1 MMFIS
6 AFILDRRSASVRQ
19 CLRNAQDMHRNIMS
33 GFGNNGSNSEGSR
46 LGVLYRL
53 VDSGTDIKLYVLSPV
68 LPNWNS
74 FEEKGF
80 YIEDTPKEVSY
91 VSSVTGAGNRFGF
104 DLLCIPS
111 KKEKREGKNSRR
123 ILLKT
128 EEERV
133 EWLRKKAEQNGFS
146 LLWVRE
152 EGGSKVMVK
161 TKHSS
166 TEAWHGGIRFRGEL
180 VVLDAA
186 LFSKAFQKGIGAGK
200 AYGFGMLLLLPPRG

>member
-1 MMFIS
+1 MIFK
-6 AFILDRRSASVRQ
+6 SVKGK
-19 CLRNAQDMHRNIMS
+19 NEMED
-33 GFGNNGSNSEGSR
+33 
-46 LGVLYRL
+46 LYRFWAKSLPEKSL
-53 VDSGTDIKLYVLSPV
+53 VHHMIDVGSIANALLTDSS
-68 LPNWNS
+68 
-74 FEEKGF
+74 
-80 YIEDTPKEVSY
+80 IEDTPKEVSY

-180 VVLDAA
+180 VVLD
-186 LFSKAFQKGIGAGK
+186 S
-200 AYGFGMLLLLPPRG
+200 R